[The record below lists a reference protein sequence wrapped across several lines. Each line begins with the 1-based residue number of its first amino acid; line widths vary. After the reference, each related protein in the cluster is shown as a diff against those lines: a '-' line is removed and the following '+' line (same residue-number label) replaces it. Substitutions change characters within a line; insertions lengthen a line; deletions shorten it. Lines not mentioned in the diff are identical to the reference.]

1 MAEQNLMQAECRVM
15 SGGGLVLVV
24 PHHEIANAL
33 DILNRI
39 NKNIKLLHQ
48 KKSLSPEKLN
58 CPECFLSSILFM
70 KWTIKET
77 I

>member
-1 MAEQNLMQAECRVM
+1 MEHTSIHQNIYGRTEPHMQAECRVM

-48 KKSLSPEKLN
+48 K
-58 CPECFLSSILFM
+58 
-70 KWTIKET
+70 
-77 I
+77 